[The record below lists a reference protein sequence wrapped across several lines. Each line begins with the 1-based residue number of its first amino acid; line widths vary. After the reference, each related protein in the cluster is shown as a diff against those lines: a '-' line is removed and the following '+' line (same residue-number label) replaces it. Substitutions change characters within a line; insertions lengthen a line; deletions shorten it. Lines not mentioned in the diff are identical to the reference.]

1 MNSHQVRLLL
11 CIQTTVELCVRLY
24 VCGLGASLLPEGCA
38 HTKCIEGVGL
48 HAQCKPAARPLH
60 PPQLE
65 TCVLKRLLLG
75 CLLNVEPEVASWVE
89 IEAAKN
95 RILGLL
101 LNECIMRSYAEQVQ
115 TLVSKNRD
123 SPPI

>member
-1 MNSHQVRLLL
+1 M
-11 CIQTTVELCVRLY
+11 
-24 VCGLGASLLPEGCA
+24 GLVLRYCRRGA
-38 HTKCIEGVGL
+38 HTRNASKEWDCTRNVNL
-48 HAQCKPAARPLH
+48 PHAH
-60 PPQLE
+60 YTPPQLE

-101 LNECIMRSYAEQVQ
+101 LNECIMRSYAEQVR